1 MQRAEYTIGQGRG
14 IPQSKGQ
21 LWPTRPSHLLPGP
34 WPHTLHLMSDIGVE
48 QEVAESGFA
57 DTADWQC
64 LQSPMH
70 SVPQA
75 SNNQLIDRHLGNVLK
90 NALL

>member
-1 MQRAEYTIGQGRG
+1 MATY
-14 IPQSKGQ
+14 
-21 LWPTRPSHLLPGP
+21 
-34 WPHTLHLMSDIGVE
+34 LHLMSDIGVE
-48 QEVAESGFA
+48 QEVAKSGFA